1 MRYYIYKHTSPNGK
15 VYIGCTRRNP
25 KVRWGAG
32 QKYYYNKEFFADI
45 KYYGW
50 DNIEHTIIQ
59 YYNDKKRAFILEQ
72 MWISYY
78 RKRGQVY
85 NITDGGAG
93 SKGTHCSE
101 ENKVKASIRM
111 KLSNPM
117 YNEDTKLK
125 VSNTLTW
132 RKGKS
137 MSEENRKLQSE
148 RMKLNNPMKDP
159 EIANRVAETKRGKHL
174 SEEHKQKMSK
184 PVIIEDIIN
193 KTKVRYKSITEAA
206 KAINSTPGNVG
217 SVLKGNHKLVKHQ
230 YKAYYDDNS
239 ISIND

>member
-1 MRYYIYKHTSPNGK
+1 MRYCIYKHTSPNGK
-15 VYIGCTRRNP
+15 VYIGCRNP

-59 YYNDKKRAFILEQ
+59 YSNDKKRAFILEQ

-78 RKRGQVY
+78 RKLGQVY
-85 NITDGGAG
+85 NIA
-93 SKGTHCSE
+93 
-101 ENKVKASIRM
+101 NK
-111 KLSNPM
+111 
-117 YNEDTKLK
+117 
-125 VSNTLTW
+125 
-132 RKGKS
+132 
-137 MSEENRKLQSE
+137 
-148 RMKLNNPMKDP
+148 
-159 EIANRVAETKRGKHL
+159 VAETKRGKHL

-184 PVIIEDIIN
+184 PVIIE
-193 KTKVRYKSITEAA
+193 AA
-206 KAINSTPGNVG
+206 KAINSTPGNIG

-239 ISIND
+239 ISVND